1 MSKNL
6 TRSKSVMD
14 RFRGRGA
21 QHVTD
26 DIPPPKMR
34 DTNKFQK
41 FESRRE
47 DQHRLPERPSTSGGT
62 KKPKGN
68 ALKRANTVKRE
79 TRDDLFFNPLR
90 AHGIDGSTFYDFP
103 LPSTRPP
110 SSPIVP
116 KGIDGPDFNTFSLPS
131 TRLPPSP
138 IVPNGI
144 DGPGF
149 NTFPLPSTRPPPS
162 PIVPKGIDEPTLN
175 NFPLPSNRT
184 PPSPVVPK
192 VIEPLPRPKSPDSI
206 KTSETL
212 HPNVCE
218 VEIGMALGSPSHPPE
233 YMQQRDQQSYE
244 VETPSTPHPIDD
256 MSFNADCVD
265 AKKQKKGRK
274 WFGLFGSKKE
284 KTATPFY
291 QVKPESQQEIPM
303 SGPSSPKAER
313 GRSRG
318 RSTSSTTRKKP
329 DMKRAQTAPMPF
341 TTPDLQFPFQASS
354 LSIIHAST
362 LTTIETSDSTSI
374 QASSSTTIQAS
385 TSTTIQAGT
394 PDIRVQE
401 SIEVEVLQSNP
412 KALLERPKLDLAL
425 PTAEMERYSVMFG
438 EILQNPSII
447 TPSLLQRRQATLNRL
462 KSEEEALAKTE
473 AEIEVRTKALSK
485 RRGTSPE
492 PNHNNSSFSL
502 FPNTPSRQGHHENS
516 PARERSQLNRS
527 NTTPAYLSPNRPSFA
542 TGLGNDRHA
551 DLVSDDE
558 TLTCRQGNE
567 HQGTFSSAST
577 KKPSN
582 RSRRSSSSS
591 PKPRP
596 QIHMARTWSPDKS
609 QPFSPSSAEDSEA
622 DAGFTNCQRKD
633 VLYSASPLTA
643 TKSRFDEK
651 GSTWQ
656 MINSKKQNHQGPSS
670 VSGSTTSEAST
681 VSSSHSN
688 SSFSSVPGG
697 LITISMPMPGQEN
710 MRETGSMKTSTNDQA
725 PRDPKEMKIPIKYT
739 PGPRP
744 IISSFNTTT
753 RSSDSAPRPP
763 LKSPMLESQGLR
775 PRPSIQRSASTA
787 SPVTILPRPP
797 LRISSMASSNN
808 SSTSISTPRKIPLP
822 VSPRPHPHRFIATP
836 VSSPQP
842 EPSYISHQK
851 QESTYS
857 ITPSLLDIQIDDH
870 LEVPGARS
878 RDPEQKRLESAAG
891 VSIAR
896 QISVSRQQRQLLIPI
911 KTSGTISRKNPCDR
925 SPGLKS
931 PFDRQSERSPI
942 SAGFGARRIMTGG
955 DASEKKDSPLENF
968 TGSSLPGGLLSN
980 QNGSDVRGIRIP
992 ISHPRGRTE
1001 IQQSSKPS
1009 TPTLMVVPDVEEQWG
1024 TGNSN
1029 GLMSSRDKVEA
1040 MMKGSRGSPAI
1051 GNSEWEEK
1059 RMKMNVSPRTEMGS
1073 ENQK

>member
-1 MSKNL
+1 
-6 TRSKSVMD
+6 MD

-26 DIPPPKMR
+26 DIPPPKIR
-34 DTNKFQK
+34 DVNKFQK
-41 FESRRE
+41 FESGRE
-47 DQHRLPERPSTSGGT
+47 DQHKLPERPSTSGGT
-62 KKPKGN
+62 KKSKGN

-103 LPSTRPP
+103 LPSSRRPP
-110 SSPIVP
+110 PSPIVP
-116 KGIDGPDFNTFSLPS
+116 EGIDGPDFYN
-131 TRLPPSP
+131 
-138 IVPNGI
+138 
-144 DGPGF
+144 
-149 NTFPLPSTRPPPS
+149 FPLPSTRPPPS
-162 PIVPKGIDEPTLN
+162 PVVPKGIDGSTFD
-175 NFPLPSNRT
+175 NFPLPSNRP

-206 KTSETL
+206 KASETL
-212 HPNVCE
+212 HPNVSE

-233 YMQQRDQQSYE
+233 NTQRDQQSYE
-244 VETPSTPHPIDD
+244 VETPSTPHPMDEMSCIADSID
-256 MSFNADCVD
+256 AP
-265 AKKQKKGRK
+265 KQKKGRK

-303 SGPSSPKAER
+303 SHPSSPEAER

-318 RSTSSTTRKKP
+318 RSSSSTTRKKP
-329 DMKRAQTAPMPF
+329 DIKRAQTAPMAI
-341 TTPDLQFPFQASS
+341 TTPDLHFPFQPSS
-354 LSIIHAST
+354 LSSIHAST
-362 LTTIETSDSTSI
+362 LTTIETSDSTTI
-374 QASSSTTIQAS
+374 QDSTSTTIQAS
-385 TSTTIQAGT
+385 TSTTIRAGT
-394 PDIRVQE
+394 PDIRVQD
-401 SIEVEVLQSNP
+401 SIQVEIPQSYP
-412 KALLERPKLDLAL
+412 KASLESPKLALAL
-425 PTAEMERYSVMFG
+425 PSAEMERYSVMFG

-462 KSEEEALAKTE
+462 RNEEEALAKKE
-473 AEIEVRTKALSK
+473 AELEARKKALSK

-502 FPNTPSRQGHHENS
+502 FPSTPSRQGDENS
-516 PARERSQLNRS
+516 PTRERSPLNRS
-527 NTTPAYLSPNRPSFA
+527 NTTPAYLSPNRPSSA
-542 TGLGNDRHA
+542 RGLGNDRHA
-551 DLVSDDE
+551 DLVSNDE
-558 TLTCRQGNE
+558 TLTDCHGHE
-567 HQGTFSSAST
+567 HQDSFSSTST

-591 PKPRP
+591 PRSRP
-596 QIHMARTWSPDKS
+596 QIQMARTWSPDKS
-609 QPFSPSSAEDSEA
+609 QPFSPSSAEGSEA
-622 DAGFTNCQRKD
+622 DAGFTNGQRKD
-633 VLYSASPLTA
+633 VLYCASPLTA

-656 MINSKKQNHQGPSS
+656 MINSKKQNRQAPSS

-697 LITISMPMPGQEN
+697 SITISMPMPEQEN
-710 MRETGSMKTSTNDQA
+710 MRERGPVKTSANNQA
-725 PRDPKEMKIPIKYT
+725 PRNPKEMKIPIKYT

-753 RSSDSAPRPP
+753 RSSVSAPRPP
-763 LKSPMLESQGLR
+763 LKSPMFENQGLR
-775 PRPSIQRSASTA
+775 PRPAIQRSASTA
-787 SPVTILPRPP
+787 SPVTISNRPP
-797 LRISSMASSNN
+797 LRISPMTSTNN
-808 SSTSISTPRKIPLP
+808 SSASISTPRKIPLP

-836 VSSPQP
+836 ISSPQP

-857 ITPSLLDIQIDDH
+857 ITPSLLDVQIDDH
-870 LEVPGARS
+870 LDVPGAHS

-911 KTSGTISRKNPCDR
+911 KTSGTISRKNPGDR

-931 PFDRQSERSPI
+931 PFDIQSERSPI
-942 SAGFGARRIMTGG
+942 SAGFGAMRTMTGG
-955 DASEKKDSPLENF
+955 DASEKRDSPLESF
-968 TGSSLPGGLLSN
+968 IGSSLPGGLLSN
-980 QNGSDVRGIRIP
+980 QNGGDVRGIRIP
-992 ISHPRGRTE
+992 ISHPHRRTE
-1001 IQQSSKPS
+1001 IQQSSIPS
-1009 TPTLMVVPDVEEQWG
+1009 TPTLMVPDAEERWG

-1029 GLMSSRDKVEA
+1029 GLMSSKDKVEA

-1051 GNSEWEEK
+1051 GNNEWEDK
-1059 RMKMNVSPRTEMGS
+1059 SMKMSVSPRIEMGS
-1073 ENQK
+1073 GNQSRRNERVVVGEV